1 MENEN
6 DKKNKL
12 NNFEKYCYNILLKK
26 YNTSSNELNKIVIS
40 NIIYNEKLHIVSCF
54 KEFLIFYDPG
64 EFLSDFYKAKECKT
78 YIKTYS
84 EFYSLNSRIFPNYIL
99 LTESKYIFNNIK
111 KKQKLIDN
119 IEDNNNNNMK
129 YNNENNQNILVS
141 YSEINSE
148 YSLPIN
154 DTKSSYYSTIFT
166 PSIIK
171 SIKNDFDTSIIS
183 HISKVNSII
192 DNINKFQNI
201 NKGNYSIFK
210 TPKNK
215 NEIIIESENKK
226 KAISSLHLFTI
237 DKNKKN
243 NSNKI
248 NKSKNK
254 IIPNYNKEKEKD
266 KILKEAKE
274 KLIDT
279 EKSNNDLKKKF
290 KNNKKN
296 ERKKS
301 KSNIHK
307 KTQSNENIRN
317 DIKIFKDD
325 TLNNKISMLL
335 KTNCEIK
342 SLKNNYDNNIYKKN
356 NNNLEKYILQIA
368 NISKG
373 LENNINRTSI
383 KNNKTSLKKSTTS
396 KSNTTYT
403 NKTQCQPSI
412 SYRHKKISTIAK
424 SMPKLP
430 TSFETQNKIKNSKNI
445 IYNQLF
451 NFQSNYQSLKNSN
464 LNFNN
469 KAKKSK
475 KKTTKRKNSCKINKN
490 IKEKNLNNF
499 YQIIQKNIDNNIKY
513 NIYNIKNKYMIN
525 NKSKMKNVNKNKKNN
540 IMPSLHISLGNII
553 NNTFIKCCSKS
564 KSKSK
569 SHSKSKSINKSN
581 SIIRIIDENNKQL
594 EINKNI
600 NNINKLKID
609 ITKNIHKNKEG
620 LQTERINNN
629 FKTNKINDIP
639 KISFDVNIN
648 NNININKMNEYKTTI
663 NNKSYFKSKDKKK
676 NQMKNLHIN
685 FKQSNIGHGNY
696 YINKKIPQSA
706 RNQNNI
712 NNLNNNKNS
721 NFGSETELNNHH
733 LKPTTH
739 RVFNKFNCPNKIN
752 NKNIIENQK
761 EILSQKNKNIYLI
774 HNYNINNINNN
785 INFFSQQ
792 NINPNFYKNISKR
805 NSINHEQ
812 GANIIININNN
823 IFQNNK
829 NNFNYNNYIYNSSI
843 NNNNYTNN
851 KKNNKVVMKNNLNM
865 KSIKNLKDINQK

>member
-129 YNNENNQNILVS
+129 HNNENNQNILVS

-279 EKSNNDLKKKF
+279 EKSNND
-290 KNNKKN
+290 
-296 ERKKS
+296 
-301 KSNIHK
+301 
-307 KTQSNENIRN
+307 
-317 DIKIFKDD
+317 
-325 TLNNKISMLL
+325 
-335 KTNCEIK
+335 
-342 SLKNNYDNNIYKKN
+342 
-356 NNNLEKYILQIA
+356 
-368 NISKG
+368 
-373 LENNINRTSI
+373 
-383 KNNKTSLKKSTTS
+383 
-396 KSNTTYT
+396 
-403 NKTQCQPSI
+403 
-412 SYRHKKISTIAK
+412 
-424 SMPKLP
+424 
-430 TSFETQNKIKNSKNI
+430 
-445 IYNQLF
+445 
-451 NFQSNYQSLKNSN
+451 
-464 LNFNN
+464 
-469 KAKKSK
+469 
-475 KKTTKRKNSCKINKN
+475 
-490 IKEKNLNNF
+490 
-499 YQIIQKNIDNNIKY
+499 
-513 NIYNIKNKYMIN
+513 
-525 NKSKMKNVNKNKKNN
+525 
-540 IMPSLHISLGNII
+540 
-553 NNTFIKCCSKS
+553 
-564 KSKSK
+564 
-569 SHSKSKSINKSN
+569 
-581 SIIRIIDENNKQL
+581 
-594 EINKNI
+594 
-600 NNINKLKID
+600 
-609 ITKNIHKNKEG
+609 
-620 LQTERINNN
+620 
-629 FKTNKINDIP
+629 
-639 KISFDVNIN
+639 
-648 NNININKMNEYKTTI
+648 
-663 NNKSYFKSKDKKK
+663 
-676 NQMKNLHIN
+676 
-685 FKQSNIGHGNY
+685 
-696 YINKKIPQSA
+696 
-706 RNQNNI
+706 
-712 NNLNNNKNS
+712 
-721 NFGSETELNNHH
+721 
-733 LKPTTH
+733 
-739 RVFNKFNCPNKIN
+739 
-752 NKNIIENQK
+752 
-761 EILSQKNKNIYLI
+761 
-774 HNYNINNINNN
+774 
-785 INFFSQQ
+785 
-792 NINPNFYKNISKR
+792 
-805 NSINHEQ
+805 
-812 GANIIININNN
+812 
-823 IFQNNK
+823 
-829 NNFNYNNYIYNSSI
+829 
-843 NNNNYTNN
+843 
-851 KKNNKVVMKNNLNM
+851 
-865 KSIKNLKDINQK
+865 